1 MNYFTLFFLDTKGDN
16 VRGVSNL
23 EVDSSGADSTQI
35 LPNLSKEKR
44 RSVSVTRQQKVET
57 AEMVAPNL
65 EQESSDQIQ
74 PIISNERKRS
84 VSVTRQDQVEIAEN
98 LKNLTNV
105 AKQKIFAE
113 NPLRLPHSRRA

>member
-1 MNYFTLFFLDTKGDN
+1 M
-16 VRGVSNL
+16 
-23 EVDSSGADSTQI
+23 DSSGVDSTQI

-57 AEMVAPNL
+57 AKMVAPNL

-105 AKQKIFAE
+105 AKQTKSAKPKQIKDKHDSIAVVDDE
-113 NPLRLPHSRRA
+113 KLESTSTLQIEKPKKRI